1 LTTKCLYV
9 RVNVGILTIGDIFKI
24 VLFHCKFIVTITR
37 TNTFDGMSD
46 NKIIVNLSLKS
57 VVNTY
62 KTFNWVVN
70 TKAWKSY

>member
-1 LTTKCLYV
+1 
-9 RVNVGILTIGDIFKI
+9 
-24 VLFHCKFIVTITR
+24 
-37 TNTFDGMSD
+37 MSD

-62 KTFNWVVN
+62 KAFNWVVN